1 MDFVR
6 RQVAAIITTGGTL
19 PALTAKKTTAEIP
32 IAFTVGDDPV
42 RLGLVDSL
50 SHPGGNTT
58 GFNLYTTELTA
69 KRLELLHEMAP
80 QADTVALLVGATS
93 DTTTRLAKQNVGQ
106 VADALGLKLLAFE
119 VGSITEFEAASA
131 AAVLQGAGALLLGAE
146 PFFTGQ
152 RAQIVALSAR
162 YGLPTMYP
170 WREFIEVG
178 GLMSYAPDLLDTY
191 RQAGRYAARILDGAA
206 PRDLPVQ
213 LPTKFELI
221 INLKTAKILGLTVSR
236 LLSAWADHVIE

>member
-50 SHPGGNTT
+50 SHPGGNMT

-170 WREFIEVG
+170 WREFI
-178 GLMSYAPDLLDTY
+178 
-191 RQAGRYAARILDGAA
+191 
-206 PRDLPVQ
+206 
-213 LPTKFELI
+213 
-221 INLKTAKILGLTVSR
+221 
-236 LLSAWADHVIE
+236 